1 MAAPWK
7 MAGAIFLFWLQN
19 IFPSPMYKTT
29 RFTAY
34 KLISAQIIS
43 NKISFMNFYSLYL
56 LQQVSILIC

>member
-29 RFTAY
+29 RFTY
-34 KLISAQIIS
+34 KLTSTEFTP
-43 NKISFMNFYSLYL
+43 NKVSFMNFYYY
-56 LQQVSILIC
+56 ICCNKYQI

>member
-34 KLISAQIIS
+34 KLTSTEFTS
-43 NKISFMNFYSLYL
+43 NKVSFMNFYYY
-56 LQQVSILIC
+56 ICCNKYQI

>member
-1 MAAPWK
+1 

-34 KLISAQIIS
+34 KLTSTEFTP
-43 NKISFMNFYSLYL
+43 NKVSFMNFYYY
-56 LQQVSILIC
+56 ICCNKYQI